1 MIRATTA
8 VIAGIVAWAVVATG
22 MDLILRATLS
32 GYALAEPQLHFTLGM
47 MLARL
52 AVPGAVPSLAAGLI
66 TAWIS
71 RGNGRIVTLLAVIL
85 FFVFLPSHYALWSKF
100 PWWYH
105 LTFLGSIFLLTACG
119 AVLARKAF
127 STPAATIEP
136 PASASTRDTPSSIG
150 QA

>member
-1 MIRATTA
+1 MIRATIA

-32 GYALAEPQLHFTLGM
+32 GYAVAEPQLHFTLGM

-52 AVPGAVPSLAAGLI
+52 AVPGAVPSLAAGFI

-71 RGNGRIVTLLAVIL
+71 RGNGRVVIL
-85 FFVFLPSHYALWSKF
+85 LGIVLFLVFLPSHYALWPKF

-119 AVLARKAF
+119 AVIARKAF
-127 STPAATIEP
+127 ATPAATIEP
-136 PASASTRDTPSSIG
+136 PESVSTRETPSSFG
-150 QA
+150 